1 MTRRGRVRPV
11 LLTSLVFL
19 ASPANACSLCHTS
32 TAVAVRAAVLGPDL
46 FTNLFALTAPVPVFV
61 LAVLLLRRAVA

>member
-1 MTRRGRVRPV
+1 MRRVFLLSPV
-11 LLTSLVFL
+11 TLL
-19 ASPANACSLCHTS
+19 ASPAGACSLCHTP

-46 FTNLFALTAPVPVFV
+46 FTNLLALTAPVPVFV

>member
-1 MTRRGRVRPV
+1 MRPV
-11 LLTSLVFL
+11 LLAPL
-19 ASPANACSLCHTS
+19 ALLATPAGACSLCHTP

-46 FTNLFALTAPVPVFV
+46 LPHLLALAAPAPVFV